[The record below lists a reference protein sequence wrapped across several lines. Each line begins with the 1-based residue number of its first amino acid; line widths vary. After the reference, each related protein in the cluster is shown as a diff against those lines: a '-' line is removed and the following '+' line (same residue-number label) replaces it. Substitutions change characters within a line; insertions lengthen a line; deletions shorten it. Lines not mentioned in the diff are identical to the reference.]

1 MASYNSVMPTVAS
14 RSVFAT
20 SAPMVESQAPA
31 GTFAPGTKIQVGSQK
46 VVIQKYFAEGGFA
59 HVYLVRMPKP
69 IDGTDTAVLKRVA
82 VPDKEHLASM
92 RTEVETMKK
101 LKGHRPIVKYYDSHA
116 SQLKGGGYEVFLLME
131 FCDGGGLINF
141 MNTRLQNRLTE
152 PEILNIFS
160 DVAEGVACMH
170 YLKPP
175 LLHRDLKVENV
186 LITTKGGMK
195 KFKLCDFGS
204 TAPPRPAATTTAECR
219 AIDEDVQ
226 KHTTLQYRSPEMV
239 DVYRKL
245 PIDEKSDIWALG
257 VLLYKLCYY
266 TTPFEAQGQL
276 AILNAS
282 FKFPAYPQF
291 SEKLKQLTALML
303 RESPKLRP
311 NIYQVL
317 REVCIMQGIEVPI
330 KDIYSGKINP
340 ESSRKQTTS
349 TPDQVS
355 TSPPTVGAV
364 FSPSPPQQAI
374 IPEIIPMRRGRPATG
389 QIQKS
394 NSSITIGKSV
404 DPWGT
409 LDSNSTVIDEVST
422 RFPSLD
428 QFSLLHDG
436 GTFDFDKNL
445 SQGSQDLGQ
454 RVTEKLADD
463 AFATQPKS
471 SISRAQ
477 KIISSNPELQAAS
490 SAASSSATCQQPS
503 TLTQSKSPKLT
514 YVSQGTMTSS
524 LPTNLTSTYPSG
536 TISTDLHRSSS
547 LVLKQEIQ
555 QNDLTEGSIQEILL
569 PLSDS
574 TRHASPYPSSSTEIN
589 HKPFDDFP
597 SRTLSIN
604 SQKRSLRPHVESNIE
619 FLREK
624 EISNRANSLIT
635 PQSRP
640 KSVNS
645 SSSEDV
651 FRASLETE
659 TSCLHQTEEPRVE
672 IKSRRRLSATKIKR
686 TSLPSLAGT
695 KTLLVGKFGDAFK
708 RFEQNANYPTAS
720 GHSRP
725 LSPLN
730 KNEHERRDLIS
741 TSEYDAI
748 PDEKFSSRLVDD
760 DLSQDLLDDNLSPE
774 QRREVERRRLSIEEK
789 RVADAAAEYR
799 KKLAERD
806 RSREPSKNV
815 GGVSRAMSIQ
825 KKVRS
830 LLNENQGIPSPSR
843 KVTTGHG
850 QYSEP
855 EIAFPPADNVN
866 PYTSFV
872 GSCLLKKDVTKSSTP
887 PTISKDFISS
897 KAQPSSFVSATSTSA
912 KINAP
917 RPNAP
922 PKPIHLNR
930 SGVVIQAHQ
939 RNYPQPSVLRPSR
952 SDIDQLVDEREKDY
966 LNQPIGKED
975 YINEFSKRF
984 PSLSGIEMVERE
996 IDARPKERIRKGI
1009 GGKGDR
1015 AESNNFGRGGVD
1027 RASLR
1032 SKDV

>member
-131 FCDGGGLINF
+131 FCDGGSLINF

-186 LITTKGGMK
+186 LITTKEGMK

-291 SEKLKQLTALML
+291 SDKLKQLTALML

-317 REVCIMQGIEVPI
+317 REVCVMQGIEVPI
-330 KDIYSGKINP
+330 KDIYAGKINP
-340 ESSRKQTTS
+340 ELSRKQKTS
-349 TPDQVS
+349 TLDQVT
-355 TSPPTVGAV
+355 TSPPSVGAV

-389 QIQKS
+389 QLQKS

-409 LDSNSTVIDEVST
+409 LESNSIVIDEVSN

-436 GTFDFDKNL
+436 GKFDFDKNI
-445 SQGSQDLGQ
+445 SQNSQDLGQ

-490 SAASSSATCQQPS
+490 SAASSSATCQQSS

-524 LPTNLTSTYPSG
+524 LPTNLTSTYQSS

-547 LVLKQEIQ
+547 LILNQEIQ
-555 QNDLTEGSIQEILL
+555 QNDQTELSTQENLLTLT
-569 PLSDS
+569 DY
-574 TRHASPYPSSSTEIN
+574 TRHASPSPSSTTEIN
-589 HKPFDDFP
+589 HKPSDDLP

-604 SQKRSLRPHVESNIE
+604 SQKRSLRSHVESNIE

-624 EISNRANSLIT
+624 EVSNRAASLIT
-635 PQSRP
+635 LQGRP

-659 TSCLHQTEEPRVE
+659 TSCLRQTEEPRVE
-672 IKSRRRLSATKIKR
+672 IKSRRRLSASKIKR

-708 RFEQNANYPTAS
+708 RFEQNANYPTTS

-741 TSEYDAI
+741 TSEYDAV
-748 PDEKFSSRLVDD
+748 PDEKFSSRLADD

-774 QRREVERRRLSIEEK
+774 QRREIERRRLSIEEK

-799 KKLAERD
+799 RKLAERD
-806 RSREPSKNV
+806 RSREPSKNF
-815 GGVSRAMSIQ
+815 GGVSRAISIQ

-830 LLNENQGIPSPSR
+830 LLNENQGIPLPSR
-843 KVTTGHG
+843 KFTTGPG
-850 QYSEP
+850 QYSDP
-855 EIAFPPADNVN
+855 EVTFPAENVN
-866 PYTSFV
+866 PYASYV
-872 GSCLLKKDVTKSSTP
+872 GSCLPKKDATKSSTL
-887 PTISKDFISS
+887 PTSSKDFIAS
-897 KAQPSSFVSATSTSA
+897 KAQPSSFVSATTTSA
-912 KINAP
+912 KISAP

-939 RNYPQPSVLRPSR
+939 RNNPQSSSLRPSR
-952 SDIDQLVDEREKDY
+952 SDIDQLVDEREKDFP
-966 LNQPIGKED
+966 NQPVDKED